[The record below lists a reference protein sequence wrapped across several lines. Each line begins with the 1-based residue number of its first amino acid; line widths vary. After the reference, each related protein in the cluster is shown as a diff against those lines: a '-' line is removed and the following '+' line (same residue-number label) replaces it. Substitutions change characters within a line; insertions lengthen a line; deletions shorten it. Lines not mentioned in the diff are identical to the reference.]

1 MAILSKIRERT
12 VFLIVI
18 IALALFAFV
27 LTDLFKNG
35 GFTSDKNTST
45 VGLVGDEEI
54 TREEFAAQVE
64 NIVQQNQGRVT
75 SMQAAKQAWDG
86 KLRQMLL
93 KQEYEKLG
101 LEVGADQI
109 TDAMADQLA
118 GDPRFSD
125 ENGFFSEAK
134 LKQFIAE
141 AKISNPQ
148 QYQQWVNFEQN
159 MEVMAK
165 SQLYF
170 NMIKAGISATLLEGE
185 QIYHQDN
192 DNLSF
197 EFVRVGFDQVDDVE
211 ISKSDINQYI
221 SEHKD
226 RFKQEEKRDIEYVYF
241 EETPS
246 TEDEKA
252 VESAI
257 SNLLKDTQSEEF
269 EGNTNFKTTD
279 NVEEFVAIHSETPF
293 NDDYI
298 FEYEMKGEFDQDI
311 LELDVNDVY
320 GPYKENDQLKLTK
333 LLERTQKPDS
343 VKTSHILVTYDGT
356 RVDPEITRTKEEA
369 EQLADS
375 LLTVVKGN
383 SDKFAELSEEF
394 SSDKQSAANG
404 GDLDWIGYGALVPE
418 FNDYVFDDASVGDY
432 GVVETDFGFHVVYV
446 EDRTE
451 AKDAV
456 KIATITKS
464 VEPSEKTL
472 NNLYREASKF
482 ELSAKDD
489 GFEETAKSADK
500 EIKPVRGMN
509 KLDESIPGIGRQRQ
523 IVKWAF
529 EENTKVSDIK
539 SFEIS
544 NGYVVAR
551 MTNKMDEG
559 VQTAEEASSK
569 VTPILKNKKRA
580 EKIIGRI
587 GDKTLDEVVAEF
599 GTSKQTA
606 SAVNMSNPT
615 IPGGGNE
622 PKVVGAAFAL
632 EVGDQ
637 SKPIEGKKGV
647 YVLKLTEKNKAS
659 ELPTYRGVA
668 KEETKKRTQSLNSR
682 NSSVI
687 EALKKSKD
695 IEDNRHLIY

>member
-35 GFTSDKNTST
+35 GFTSDKTTNTIG
-45 VGLVGDEEI
+45 VVGDEEI

-64 NIVQQNQGRVT
+64 NIVQQNRGRVT
-75 SMQAAKQAWDG
+75 TMQAAKQAWDG

-93 KQEYEKLG
+93 KQEYDKLG
-101 LEVGADQI
+101 LEVGAEQI

-141 AKISNPQ
+141 AKVTNPQ
-148 QYQQWVNFEQN
+148 QYQQWINFEQN

-185 QIYHQDN
+185 QIYHQEN

-221 SEHKD
+221 SQHKD
-226 RFKQEEKRDIEYVYF
+226 RFKQEEKRDLEYVYF
-241 EETPS
+241 EEEPS
-246 TEDEKA
+246 EEDEMR
-252 VESAI
+252 VEASI
-257 SNLLKDTQSEEF
+257 SNLLKDTESEEF
-269 EGNTNFKTTD
+269 EGKTNFKTTD
-279 NVEEFVAIHSETPF
+279 NVEEFVAIHSETPYK
-293 NDDYI
+293 DQYV
-298 FEYEMKGEFDQDI
+298 FEYNMKGEFDQDI
-311 LELDVNDVY
+311 LKLDVNDVY
-320 GPYKENDQLKLTK
+320 GPYKENEQLKITK
-333 LLERTQKPDS
+333 LLERTKKPDS
-343 VKTSHILVTYDGT
+343 VKTSHILITYDGT
-356 RVDPEITRTKEEA
+356 RIDPEVTRTKEEA
-369 EQLADS
+369 EKLADS
-375 LLTVVKGN
+375 ILNVVKGN
-383 SDKFAELSEEF
+383 SDKFAEIAEEM
-394 SSDKQSAANG
+394 SSDKQSATKG
-404 GDLDWIGYGALVPE
+404 GDLGWINYGALVPE
-418 FNDYVFDDASVGDY
+418 FNDYVFEEGKVNDY
-432 GVVETDFGFHVVYV
+432 GLVETDYGFHVVFI

-451 AKDAV
+451 PKDAV
-456 KIATITKS
+456 KIATVTKS
-464 VEPSEKTL
+464 IEPSEKTL

-482 ELSAKDD
+482 ELSAKDE
-489 GFEETAKSADK
+489 GFTETAETADK
-500 EIKPVRGMN
+500 EIKPVRGIN

-523 IVKWAF
+523 IVRWAF
-529 EENTKVSDIK
+529 EEETKVGDIK
-539 SFEIS
+539 SFEID

-551 MTNKMDEG
+551 ITNKIAEG

-569 VTPILKNKKRA
+569 VTPILKNEKRA

-587 GDKTLDEVVAEF
+587 GDKNLDEVATEF
-599 GTSKQTA
+599 GVSKQTA
-606 SAVNMSNPT
+606 AAVNMSNPT
-615 IPGGGNE
+615 IPGGGRE

-632 EVGDQ
+632 EVGEQ
-637 SKPIEGKKGV
+637 SNPIEGNKGV
-647 YVLKLTEKNKAS
+647 YILKLTEKNKAP
-659 ELPTYRGVA
+659 ELPSYRGVA
-668 KEETKKRTQSLNSR
+668 KEETKTRTQSLNSR
-682 NSSVI
+682 NSNVI
-687 EALKKSKD
+687 DALKESRE